1 MRKIAI
7 ITGGSRGLGK
17 NMAIALAKKNIDVI
31 LTYNSK
37 KEEAVNVV
45 QEIEKLGAKAAA
57 IQLNVAEVKT
67 FDNFVESIKEILKNN
82 FQTEN
87 FDILINNAGIGI
99 HK

>member
-37 KEEAVNVV
+37 KEEAENVV

-67 FDNFVESIKEILKNN
+67 FDNFVESIKAILKK
-82 FQTEN
+82 F
-87 FDILINNAGIGI
+87 
-99 HK
+99 

>member
-17 NMAIALAKKNIDVI
+17 NMAIALAKKNINVI

-67 FDNFVESIKEILKNN
+67 LDNDSTVKLFYKLIK
-82 FQTEN
+82 
-87 FDILINNAGIGI
+87 
-99 HK
+99 